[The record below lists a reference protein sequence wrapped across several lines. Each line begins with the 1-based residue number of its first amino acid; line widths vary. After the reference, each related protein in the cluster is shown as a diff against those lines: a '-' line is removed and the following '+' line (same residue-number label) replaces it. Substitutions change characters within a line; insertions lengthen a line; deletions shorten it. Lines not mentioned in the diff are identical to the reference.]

1 MEESKGAGHQ
11 RRHIPDHVAQ
21 YFAHRALDD
30 MPERA
35 YEVIVNL
42 TPEEIAVL
50 EKVGAALGECEEHFK
65 TFALH

>member
-1 MEESKGAGHQ
+1 
-11 RRHIPDHVAQ
+11 
-21 YFAHRALDD
+21 

-50 EKVGAALGECEEHFK
+50 EKVGAALGECEEQFK

>member
-1 MEESKGAGHQ
+1 MEESHGDGHH

-21 YFAHRALDD
+21 YFAHRVLDD
-30 MPERA
+30 LPERA
-35 YEVIVNL
+35 YEVIVDL

-50 EKVGAALGECEEHFK
+50 EKVGAALGDCEPHLK

>member
-1 MEESKGAGHQ
+1 MQEHKGEGHG

-21 YFAHRALDD
+21 YLAHRALDD

-50 EKVGAALGECEEHFK
+50 EKVGAALGECEEQFK